1 VTKPEL
7 LEELRMDIHKNA
19 TLTPI
24 GRQRLVKRALKPGTS
39 YRQVAKEFDTS
50 VKTVS
55 KWVKRFQSEGEAG
68 LYDRSSRPLHSHPR
82 QTPDHKVNR
91 IRILRKRRWT
101 IDRIAWEL
109 DLSASTVARHL
120 KRLGLNRLSRLQP
133 PAPIQRYERRQ
144 PGDLIHMDT
153 KKLGRFVRA
162 GKRVTGHRRHSSDHA
177 GWEAVHVCIDDFSR
191 ISYAEVLPDERKETV
206 TAFITRAHRY
216 YASLGIQVRELLTD
230 NAKAYYSKMLAKRLA
245 ALEIKHRFTR
255 PYRPQTNGKAER
267 FIQTLLRE
275 WAYARRYSTSYQR
288 TKALNP
294 WLHDYNWHR
303 PHGSLNKQPPIARLV
318 LSDDNLMTLHT

>member
-1 VTKPEL
+1 
-7 LEELRMDIHKNA
+7 MDIHKNA
-19 TLTPI
+19 TLTPA
-24 GRQRLVKRALKPGTS
+24 GRLRLVRRALKPGIS

-50 VKTVS
+50 AKTVS
-55 KWVKRFQSEGEAG
+55 KWLKRFQSEGEAG
-68 LYDRSSRPLHSHPR
+68 LHDRSSRPLHPHPR
-82 QTPDHKVNR
+82 QTSRHKLNR

-109 DLSASTVARHL
+109 GLGASTVARHL
-120 KRLGLNRLSRLQP
+120 KHLGLNRLSRLEP
-133 PAPIQRYERRQ
+133 VAPVQRYERRQ

-162 GKRVTGHRRHSSDHA
+162 GHRVTGHRRHSSDHA
-177 GWEAVHVCIDDFSR
+177 GWECVHVCIDDFSR
-191 ISYAEVLPDERKETV
+191 ISYSEVLPDERKQTV
-206 TAFITRAHRY
+206 TAFFTRACRY

-230 NAKAYYSKMLAKRLA
+230 NAKAYHSKMLAKRLA
-245 ALEIKHRFTR
+245 AIGIKHRFTR

-275 WAYARRYSTSYQR
+275 WAYARRYTTSYQR

-303 PHGSLNKQPPIARLV
+303 PHGSLNKQPPIARLA
-318 LSDDNLMTLHT
+318 LSDDNLMRHHT